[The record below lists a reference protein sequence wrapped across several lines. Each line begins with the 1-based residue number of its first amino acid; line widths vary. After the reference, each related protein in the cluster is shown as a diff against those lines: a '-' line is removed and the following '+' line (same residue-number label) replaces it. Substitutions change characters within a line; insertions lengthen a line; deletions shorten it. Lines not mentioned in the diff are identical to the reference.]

1 MTKRDRKV
9 VVGRAVEVNK
19 CGCDCC
25 DEFDCECDLTDQEIE
40 EIKMISEF
48 AEDIIEND
56 LCEDCVFEV
65 LLKVFTIGKEI
76 GFDDAR
82 DLMSEILGDLE
93 WGWLDLI

>member
-9 VVGRAVEVNK
+9 VVGKFA
-19 CGCDCC
+19 DS
-25 DEFDCECDLTDQEIE
+25 ECDNCGFMDNMDNDYEYNLSDQEIE

-56 LCEDCVFEV
+56 LCEDCVFEI
-65 LLKVFTIGKEI
+65 LLKVFMIGKEI

-82 DLMSEILGDLE
+82 DLMSEILGELE
-93 WGWLDLI
+93 